1 MSQRSRREPY
11 LTAHQVAKRLGCPIS
26 LVMRTYREDR
36 IPGRRLPDGQI
47 LFRWSEVVDAWDGQ
61 RQLSFEDEAA

>member
-1 MSQRSRREPY
+1 VSQRSRREPY
-11 LTAHQVAKRLGCPIS
+11 LTAHQIARRLGCS
-26 LVMRTYREDR
+26 SALVLRTYRDGR

>member
-1 MSQRSRREPY
+1 
-11 LTAHQVAKRLGCPIS
+11 
-26 LVMRTYREDR
+26 MRTYREDR

>member
-1 MSQRSRREPY
+1 MSRRVRREPY
-11 LTAHQVAKRLGCPIS
+11 LTPAQVAKRLGCAS
-26 LVMRTYREDR
+26 ALVLRTYREGK

-47 LFRWSEVVDAWDGQ
+47 LFRWSEVVDAWDGP

>member
-1 MSQRSRREPY
+1 VCERARAARI
-11 LTAHQVAKRLGCPIS
+11 RD
-26 LVMRTYREDR
+26 DR

>member
-1 MSQRSRREPY
+1 VSRRSRREPY
-11 LTAHQVAKRLGCPIS
+11 LTAHQIARRLGCVS
-26 LVMRTYREDR
+26 TVVLRNYRDGR